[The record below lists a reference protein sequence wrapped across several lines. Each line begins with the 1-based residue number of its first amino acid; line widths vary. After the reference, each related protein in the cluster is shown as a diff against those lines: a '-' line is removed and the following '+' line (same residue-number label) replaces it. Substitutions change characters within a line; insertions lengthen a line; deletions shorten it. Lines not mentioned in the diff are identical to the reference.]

1 MSFPNKGKESKRSQA
16 RPQKVINLDVLHQ
29 INLNAAGLDIGA
41 AEIWV
46 SVPEDRAEAAV
57 RVFPNFTVDLHRLA
71 DWLEAC
77 QIDTVAMESTGVY
90 WIPVYEILEARG
102 FQVYLVN
109 ARHIKNVSGRKTDI
123 VDCQWIRQL
132 HTYGLLKAS
141 FRPEAEMVVLRS
153 YLRHR
158 DNLIRYRSAHIQQ
171 MQKALQLMNL
181 QLTNVISNITGQT
194 GLLIIR
200 AIVAGEHDPIK
211 LAQYRDRRC
220 HSSEAELAKALT
232 GHYRSEHLFTLKQ
245 ALELYDF
252 YNRQI
257 QECDAQIESQY
268 AVVKPIFEEPLPLLP
283 PATKKPRRQGNAPD
297 FDLHTYLYQLTG
309 VDLTQVDGLDVLT
322 VQTIIAEVGLD
333 MTKWP
338 TVKHFTSWL
347 HLAPNNKIS
356 GGKLLSSHTPKT
368 QNRASQAFRMAA
380 QSLSRSNSALG
391 GYYRRMRAKHGAP
404 KAITA
409 TAHKLAR
416 IFYHMLKYRQAYHD
430 PGQDYYEQQY
440 RERVLQNLKRR
451 AKELGM
457 DLIPNPT
464 ANIQENVS

>member
-1 MSFPNKGKESKRSQA
+1 MSFPNKGKQSKRSQA
-16 RPQKVINLDVLHQ
+16 RSPKVINLDVLQQ

-123 VDCQWIRQL
+123 LDCQWIRQL

-194 GLLIIR
+194 GLLIMR

-211 LAQYRDRRC
+211 LAQYRDPRC

-232 GHYRSEHLFTLKQ
+232 GHYRPEHLFTLKQ
-245 ALELYDF
+245 A
-252 YNRQI
+252 
-257 QECDAQIESQY
+257 C
-268 AVVKPIFEEPLPLLP
+268 
-283 PATKKPRRQGNAPD
+283 
-297 FDLHTYLYQLTG
+297 
-309 VDLTQVDGLDVLT
+309 
-322 VQTIIAEVGLD
+322 
-333 MTKWP
+333 
-338 TVKHFTSWL
+338 
-347 HLAPNNKIS
+347 
-356 GGKLLSSHTPKT
+356 
-368 QNRASQAFRMAA
+368 
-380 QSLSRSNSALG
+380 SR
-391 GYYRRMRAKHGAP
+391 P
-404 KAITA
+404 
-409 TAHKLAR
+409 
-416 IFYHMLKYRQAYHD
+416 
-430 PGQDYYEQQY
+430 E
-440 RERVLQNLKRR
+440 
-451 AKELGM
+451 
-457 DLIPNPT
+457 
-464 ANIQENVS
+464 